1 MSSRRCRVGAAP
13 NGQRPFRITTV
24 SFVEASAPDAP
35 TLETGPGAVLV
46 AEPPAVEND
55 AKGYRVSTESF
66 EGPFDLLL
74 HLILKDEVDLYEISL
89 SGIVDAYLAEI
100 DRMDLCDLETA
111 TEFLLI
117 AATLVELKCRR
128 LLPIDDDF
136 DLDDELGIWEERDL
150 LLSRLLECKTFKDA
164 AKILDDLTTRAAQ
177 VVPRR
182 AGLEEE
188 FLGLTP
194 DLLAGVTGER
204 LRKSFI
210 KAMTPPPEPVVDL
223 FHVTSV
229 TASVTDAIEELLD
242 ELPRSGPVTFRTLTS
257 GLVERVEVVV
267 RFLAVLELFKQG
279 FVEIDQ
285 ARAFGDLTVEW
296 IGGEIE
302 AESVMAGADMY
313 EG

>member
-1 MSSRRCRVGAAP
+1 MPGPDSPPAEHGSTDPTVDADPTAAP
-13 NGQRPFRITTV
+13 
-24 SFVEASAPDAP
+24 
-35 TLETGPGAVLV
+35 
-46 AEPPAVEND
+46 
-55 AKGYRVSTESF
+55 GYRVSTEQF

-89 SGIVDAYLAEI
+89 STIVDAYLAELE
-100 DRMDLCDLETA
+100 RMDLCDLETA

-128 LLPIDDDF
+128 LLPVDDDF

-164 AKILDDLTTRAAQ
+164 AKVLDDLASRASLVA
-177 VVPRR
+177 PRR
-182 AGLEEE
+182 VGLEEQ

-194 DLLAGVTGER
+194 DLLAGVTGDK
-204 LRKSFI
+204 LRKAFL
-210 KAMTPPPEPVVDL
+210 KAMTPPPPPSVDL

-229 TASVTDAIEELLD
+229 TANVTDAIEELVT
-242 ELPRSGPVTFRTLTS
+242 ELPGAGRVSFRRLTA
-257 GLVERVEVVV
+257 GLVERLEVVV

-279 FVEIDQ
+279 WLEIDQ
-285 ARAFGDLTVEW
+285 PESFGDLTIEW
-296 IGGEIE
+296 VGGDND
-302 AESVMAGADMY
+302 AELALAGADLY